1 MAAGDFA
8 LPIALIAGVYLLKE
22 IKSIVPPEFR
32 VDIGG
37 AGQVR
42 RAVEERTQQLQVYE
56 AERAQDAQRIES
68 ERAATDLALPTSSY
82 GTVSALGQAYTGRW
96 FNTPGKAGDSCHVM
110 FATGRGSNTTRYFT
124 GPHCRAARMQGLI
137 Q

>member
-1 MAAGDFA
+1 MAEKGIGSFA
-8 LPIALIAGVYLLKE
+8 LPIALLAGVWLLKE
-22 IKSIVPPEFR
+22 VKSFELPTFPFPSIEK
-32 VDIGG
+32 
-37 AGQVR
+37 
-42 RAVEERTQQLQVYE
+42 AVQERTEALQTYE
-56 AERAQDAQRIES
+56 AERSTDAMRIES

-96 FNTPGKAGDSCHVM
+96 FTTPGKAGDSCHVL
-110 FATGRGSNTTRYFT
+110 FATSRGSNTTRYFT